1 MRPRV
6 LVPLSIAAWL
16 ASTMPAAAQVQLAIN
31 DGRVSLTA
39 TNATLRQILE
49 EWARVG
55 QTRIVNGDRVGGEP
69 LTLQLA
75 DVPEERA
82 LAILLRSLSGYL
94 AAPRPTPVAG
104 ASRFD
109 RILVMPTVSRPRLAA
124 SAPAATQ
131 PAPEPM
137 TLAPPDVELED
148 PDAERPVRI
157 VPAPSQRGSV
167 FSTFPPPQYAPP
179 QGAPAAA
186 TPPAQPANSPRPT
199 VPAGVAVPGMVAP
212 APQESSEQAPP
223 SQPPD

>member
-1 MRPRV
+1 MAV
-6 LVPLSIAAWL
+6 WL
-16 ASTMPAAAQVQLAIN
+16 ASTTPATAQVQLAIS

-39 TNATLRQILE
+39 TNATLRQILA

-109 RILVMPTVSRPRLAA
+109 RILVMPTVSRPRLAV
-124 SAPAATQ
+124 SAPPAATQ

-137 TLAPPDVELED
+137 TLAPPDVEFED

-167 FSTFPPPQYAPP
+167 FSAFPPPQYAPQ
-179 QGAPAAA
+179 QGTPAAA
-186 TPPAQPANSPRPT
+186 APSAQPANSARPA
-199 VPAGVAVPGMVAP
+199 VPAGVAVPGMIAP
-212 APQESSEQAPP
+212 APPESSDQAPP
-223 SQPPD
+223 SRPPD